1 MKLYLDKLD
10 IIIYICIYKSGGNVP
25 AQKKRTVEIEYY
37 NTMLPYFTRDF
48 LERVANIRFCF
59 CQGLISH
66 NDFEILEFS
75 IKEIKELL
83 NKKLID
89 RIKWHGERLDEYLKD
104 APAAL
109 ILVNGY
115 NDLFTTMDFTL

>member
-1 MKLYLDKLD
+1 MKDFFKEFEISLKCDKERLN
-10 IIIYICIYKSGGNVP
+10 K
-25 AQKKRTVEIEYY
+25 IEYY

-48 LERVANIRFCF
+48 FERVANIHFCL

-66 NDFEILEFS
+66 DEFEILEFS
-75 IKEIKELL
+75 INEIKERL
-83 NKKLID
+83 NKKLND

-104 APAAL
+104 SSAAL

-115 NDLFTTMDFTL
+115 NDLFTTMEFTL